1 MFFFI
6 LLNLLIWIFCMFILV
21 NLAKSFQSFQ
31 RTLCFP
37 DFFLTFRY
45 LSSELLP
52 FPPALSRALS
62 LLFPLAFRSI
72 TKLVLWL
79 FSFFF
84 KQVLST
90 VNMSSLCLTDFG
102 MLRLHFHSLKRIFK
116 YPSSIP
122 SPSSCAVMSC
132 LDSMMLCTFC
142 RLYCCYILFS
152 SFVELSK
159 IKHSIL
165 NFLYLLRFILCPN
178 IFSNLEKILGAS

>member
-6 LLNLLIWIFCMFILV
+6 LLNLLIWIFCLFILV

-37 DFFLTFRY
+37 DFFPLTFRY

-62 LLFPLAFRSI
+62 APVSSGLQEHHQVSTMTFLI
-72 TKLVLWL
+72 
-79 FSFFF
+79 FFF

-90 VNMSSLCLTDFG
+90 VNMPSLCLTDFG

-116 YPSSIP
+116 YPPSIP

-142 RLYCCYILFS
+142 RLYCSYILFS
-152 SFVELSK
+152 SFVELQKNSTK
-159 IKHSIL
+159 K
-165 NFLYLLRFILCPN
+165 
-178 IFSNLEKILGAS
+178 